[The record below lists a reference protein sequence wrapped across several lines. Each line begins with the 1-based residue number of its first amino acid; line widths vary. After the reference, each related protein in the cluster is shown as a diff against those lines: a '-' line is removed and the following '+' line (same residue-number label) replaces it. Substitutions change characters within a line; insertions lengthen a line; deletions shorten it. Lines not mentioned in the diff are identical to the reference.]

1 MQREMKDELLLAI
14 LFFGLRLFPASLLV
28 AVADSIELP
37 SPNAG
42 AEPIERGA
50 LALPVIDVPP
60 PSLLPG
66 TRSPDG
72 RPSLG
77 CSCMLL

>member
-1 MQREMKDELLLAI
+1 MHLDMNDELLLAI
-14 LFFGLRLFPASLLV
+14 LFFGLRRFPASLLV
-28 AVADSIELP
+28 ATADSIEFP
-37 SPNAG
+37 SPKAG

-50 LALPVIDVPP
+50 LALPVTDVPP

-66 TRSPDG
+66 TRSLDG

>member
-1 MQREMKDELLLAI
+1 MHLDMNDELLLAM
-14 LFFGLRLFPASLLV
+14 LFLGLRRFPASLLV
-28 AVADSIELP
+28 AGAESIELP

-66 TRSPDG
+66 TKSPDG

-77 CSCMLL
+77 CSCILL